1 MFLEIVMFLFIGA
14 LFGIVFGLLP
24 GIHPNMLVLLIPLFI
39 SLNLEPFLFL
49 SFVVALAVTNTV
61 VNFIPSILLGAPDSG
76 NELSVLPGHKML
88 LDGNGYNAIRLTVL
102 GSLYT
107 IVFCAIIFPLIIF
120 IVPFLFLAF
129 SPYIYAMLLSIVL
142 FMVLTEEGVKKIISL
157 IVFFLSGI
165 IGLVIGYVP
174 VDTTLVLFPV
184 ISGLFGISMLVLQM
198 RGKTEIPAQR
208 RKEMFLS
215 KKLVNGSVISG
226 SVSGILAGLL
236 PGVGS
241 SEVASLASMDR
252 NPNSFLIRLSALA
265 SSNILLSIMA
275 LWLISKSRS
284 GVSVLIEHMMAISFI
299 ETVFILIIALISAG
313 IASAATLFLSR
324 AFIRIIG
331 SIDYR
336 LLGFLVIT
344 FIVALVAAFT
354 GFYGMLL
361 LLIST
366 CLGVFTNL
374 VGIKRGIMMGVLIL
388 PTILFYLP

>member
-1 MFLEIVMFLFIGA
+1 MFLEIILFLFIGT

-49 SFVVALAVTNTV
+49 SFVVALAVTNNI

-88 LDGNGYNAIRLTVL
+88 LDGNGHNAIRLTVL
-102 GSLYT
+102 GSLYA

-129 SPYIYAMLLSIVL
+129 SPYIYAILLSIVL
-142 FMVLTEEGVKKIISL
+142 FMILAEEGAKKIISL
-157 IVFFLSGI
+157 TVFFLSGI
-165 IGLVIGYVP
+165 IGLVIAHVP
-174 VDTTLVLFPV
+174 VDNTLVLFPV

-208 RKEMFLS
+208 HKEMFLS

-236 PGVGS
+236 PGIGS

-252 NPNSFLIRLSALA
+252 NPNSFLIRLSALT

-284 GVSVLIEHMMAISFI
+284 GVSVLVEHMMAISFI
-299 ETVFILIIALISAG
+299 ETVFVLIIALISAG
-313 IASAATLFLSR
+313 IASAATLLLSR
-324 AFIRIIG
+324 AFVSIIG

-354 GFYGMLL
+354 GFYGMF
-361 LLIST
+361 LLIVST

-374 VGIKRGIMMGVLIL
+374 AGIKRGIMMGVLIL
-388 PTILFYLP
+388 PTILFYLS